1 MKQKKVNEL
10 NDPVRLARQEDIR
23 KQLHALVDEYEVFYF
38 CVILTPT
45 IIEEIKG
52 DKWIREEDVFL
63 AGHGPKKHLLDT
75 LIKRMKDI
83 DDGTDP
89 PWTEFLKD
97 IDDGCGKQKGVKE

>member
-10 NDPVRLARQEDIR
+10 GDPERLARQEDIR
-23 KQLHALVDEYEVFYF
+23 KQLQVLVDEYEVSYF

-45 IIEEIKG
+45 IIEEIDG

-75 LIKRMKDI
+75 VIKRMKDI
-83 DDGTDP
+83 DDGTDI

-97 IDDGCGKQKGVKE
+97 IDDGSEEEKHE